1 MKPYSIT
8 AILICLGI
16 LFLGFSYVSA
26 SDTSQPSKEETAMET
41 LAVPMGN
48 ITLSAL
54 PHIEPKRS
62 EVNFPH
68 SIHFT
73 HTCAT
78 CHHKWDL
85 VSPVQSCGTSGC
97 HDLQKPNSKATSAKP
112 AKPWPQDKPYFQ
124 DAFHTTCLGCHRA
137 MIANRREL
145 VKAGTPLEE
154 IPTPGP
160 AGCNRC
166 HPKD

>member
-1 MKPYSIT
+1 MRPYSI
-8 AILICLGI
+8 AVILICLAI
-16 LFLGFSYVSA
+16 LFIGFSSVSA
-26 SDTSQPSKEETAMET
+26 SDETKKEGETLDT

-48 ITLSAL
+48 ITLSTL
-54 PHIEPKRS
+54 PHLESKRS
-62 EVNFPH
+62 SVDFPH
-68 SIHFT
+68 SIHFNY
-73 HTCAT
+73 TCTT

-97 HDLQKPNSKATSAKP
+97 HDQQKPNSKATSAKP
-112 AKPWPQDKPYFQ
+112 AKPWPDDKPYFQ
-124 DAFHTTCLGCHRA
+124 DAFHATCLGCHRT
-137 MIANRREL
+137 MIAERREL
-145 VKAGTPLEE
+145 VKSGTPLEK